1 MKYIYIFD
9 CDGVLLD
16 TNELKINAFI
26 KVLSKNNFSEEVIS
40 KFVSYSNGSSGVSR
54 YVKFR
59 ILYKEILKCDYD
71 EALIETMLS
80 EFSKECIK
88 LYRGAVFTPGA
99 VHTVEQLSLENILYI
114 ASGSDQDELNFV
126 LEQRKISNYFTKIFG
141 SPSSKS
147 KIIKKIIDMHSADD
161 KFIMIGDAEEDYKSA
176 LENGVEFI
184 YMEQYSLSNE
194 RMQTLYKSNNDFK
207 RIKNLKDLI

>member
-40 KFVSYSNGSSGVSR
+40 KFVSYSKDSFGVSR

-59 ILYKEILKCDYD
+59 MLYKEILKCDYD

-88 LYRGAVFTPGA
+88 LYRGSVFTPGA
-99 VHTVEQLSLENILYI
+99 VHAVEQLSLENYLYV

-184 YMEQYSLSNE
+184 YMEQYSLANE
-194 RMQTLYKSNNDFK
+194 RIQTLYKSNNDFK